1 MLKEDGFIPR
11 KEEETG
17 PNGRFSKSADG
28 FSEDPQ
34 VLALIRRVK
43 EKDEAAFKEL
53 VERYKTQVAGLA
65 FKMVGDY
72 EDAKD
77 ISQIVFVKT
86 FYNLKRFDQKKKFST
101 WLFRITVNAAIDYWR
116 RYKKH
121 KHEDLEEAEADHPAE
136 SGLTPE
142 GVYFRKDATDRIKKA
157 LEVLSP
163 KQRSIFVLR
172 DMEGLDITEVA
183 TIMNMP
189 PVTVR
194 WYLHRARIQLRGELA
209 RRLKAAGAQQK
220 KKAK

>member
-1 MLKEDGFIPR
+1 MLKDDGLDPR
-11 KEEETG
+11 KEEENG
-17 PNGRFSKSADG
+17 PNGRFSKTGDG
-28 FSEDPQ
+28 FAEDPQ

-86 FYNLKRFDQKKKFST
+86 FYNLKRFDPKKKFST

-121 KHEDLEEAEADHPAE
+121 KHEDLEEAETRPAE
-136 SGLTPE
+136 AGLTPE
-142 GVYFRKDATDRIKKA
+142 ATYFRKDATERIKKA

-172 DMEGLDITEVA
+172 DMEGLDISEVA
-183 TIMNMP
+183 TIVNMP
-189 PVTVR
+189 QVTVR

-209 RRLKAAGAQQK
+209 RKLKAAGASK
-220 KKAK
+220 KKA

>member
-1 MLKEDGFIPR
+1 MLKDDGLVPR
-11 KEEETG
+11 REEETG
-17 PNGRFSKSADG
+17 PNGRFSKSAEG
-28 FSEDPQ
+28 FSEDPE

-53 VERYKTQVAGLA
+53 VEKYKTQVAGLA

-86 FYNLKRFDQKKKFST
+86 FYNLKRFDPKKKFST
-101 WLFRITVNAAIDYWR
+101 WLFRITVNSAIDYWR

-121 KHEDLEEAEADHPAE
+121 RHEDLDEAESDAE
-136 SGLTPE
+136 TGLTPE
-142 GVYFRKDATDRIKKA
+142 AVYFRKDATERIKKA
-157 LEVLSP
+157 LEILSS

-194 WYLHRARIQLRGELA
+194 WYLHRARIRLRGELA
-209 RRLKAAGAQQK
+209 RKLKTAGASK
-220 KKAK
+220 KEA